1 MEYEILLMEDILKSI
16 KEQAKKSKELA
27 KELEI

>member
-16 KEQAKKSKELA
+16 KEKAKKSKELA
-27 KELEI
+27 RELEI